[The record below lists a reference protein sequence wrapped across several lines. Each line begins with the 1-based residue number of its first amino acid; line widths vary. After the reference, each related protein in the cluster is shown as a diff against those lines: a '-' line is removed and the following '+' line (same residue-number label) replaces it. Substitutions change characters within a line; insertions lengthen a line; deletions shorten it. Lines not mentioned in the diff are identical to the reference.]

1 MNKFRKHITKKRKLL
16 KKKKRIH
23 RRTVKKTK
31 GGIGTKPILAT
42 AAGLLAFTNAFKP
55 SGNSNIVMKA
65 SNRIEPIKPYSI
77 GDQFKSGIQ
86 KTMPNSL
93 NFVDTNSELGRPYHP
108 TELSYIGGPPSDLPP
123 DNSEMVFDDE
133 PTNPNESQ
141 IDFTEVRDFLREH
154 IKQYITD
161 KIKKAI
167 VEKVKEFTS
176 KINDPVK
183 AKQINFALDKLIE
196 SKQFTQSELK
206 KIINEIL
213 RLLQQ

>member
-77 GDQFKSGIQ
+77 GEQFKSGIQ

-123 DNSEMVFDDE
+123 DNSEMVFEDE
-133 PTNPNESQ
+133 PHNSEHN
-141 IDFTEVRDFLREH
+141 IDFKALSDFL
-154 IKQYITD
+154 
-161 KIKKAI
+161 KAHVI
-167 VEKVKEFTS
+167 SGLT
-176 KINDPVK
+176 
-183 AKQINFALDKLIE
+183 
-196 SKQFTQSELK
+196 SELK
-206 KIINEIL
+206 ETFINKVRKFLLKIIEPVNVETAIKLL
-213 RLLQQ
+213 RSKLNSPLFTREELFKIVKAAANNRLK

>member
-1 MNKFRKHITKKRKLL
+1 L

-23 RRTVKKTK
+23 RRTIKKTK
-31 GGIGTKPILAT
+31 GGISTKPLLTA

-65 SNRIEPIKPYSI
+65 PNRIEPIKQYSI
-77 GDQFKSGIQ
+77 GDQFNSRIQ
-86 KTMPNSL
+86 NTMSNSL
-93 NFVDTNSELGRPYHP
+93 NFVNTNSELGRPYHP
-108 TELSYIGGPPSDLPP
+108 TELPSSIRGPPSDLPP